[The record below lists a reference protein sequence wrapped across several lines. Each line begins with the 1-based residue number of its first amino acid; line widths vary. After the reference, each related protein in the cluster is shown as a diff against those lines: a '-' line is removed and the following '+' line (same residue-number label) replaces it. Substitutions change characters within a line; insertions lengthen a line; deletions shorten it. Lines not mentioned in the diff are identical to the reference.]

1 MFKLMDVLFGCP
13 HKRRTFPI
21 STRPG
26 QKRSEAARIT
36 GTYVV
41 CLDCG
46 KQFEYNLDEMRMG
59 KAIDHSHDAGVV
71 PPNLPTPRKTRIKYA
86 LLAAVPAAV
95 VLASMLKGKDRA
107 AKPKNGDA
115 DATTRHPSDRRA
127 E

>member
-1 MFKLMDVLFGCP
+1 
-13 HKRRTFPI
+13 
-21 STRPG
+21 
-26 QKRSEAARIT
+26 
-36 GTYVV
+36 
-41 CLDCG
+41 
-46 KQFEYNLDEMRMG
+46 MRMG

>member
-46 KQFEYNLDEMRMG
+46 REFAYDWREMKIVLAPGTM
-59 KAIDHSHDAGVV
+59 APVV
-71 PPNLPTPRKTRIKYA
+71 EHA
-86 LLAAVPAAV
+86 VAAV
-95 VLASMLKGKDRA
+95 KRA
-107 AKPKNGDA
+107 A
-115 DATTRHPSDRRA
+115 
-127 E
+127 